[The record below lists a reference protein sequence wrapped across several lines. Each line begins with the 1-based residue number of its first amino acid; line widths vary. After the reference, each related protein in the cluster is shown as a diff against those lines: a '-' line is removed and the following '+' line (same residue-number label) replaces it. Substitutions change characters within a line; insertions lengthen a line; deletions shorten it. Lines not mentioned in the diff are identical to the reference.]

1 MSNIVPVSVR
11 SDFEQLYPDASGR
24 ATECAMN
31 LVLTTDL
38 LTSQIAR
45 LLRPFDLTPASAL
58 VLSLL
63 ADAED
68 SLPPHEIA
76 QRLIVSRAAVTGL
89 IDSLEKREYVR
100 RRPHPTDRRMLQVE
114 ITRKGRKV
122 AQDFRPIV
130 HRHQRM
136 WFQTLGEQEQDRL
149 IGFLGR
155 VQTSLREAQEV

>member
-1 MSNIVPVSVR
+1 
-11 SDFEQLYPDASGR
+11 
-24 ATECAMN
+24 MN